1 MRILAVILACLLL
14 AACGGYTTTRRETG
28 YKGKAKVDAYL
39 AASRFLERFGYSVE
53 SKPGWPD
60 LKKQQVSMLFVPA
73 EVISTEAYLREVDQW
88 VADGG
93 HLLCLVEWGESH
105 RDEWSPFAGLRF
117 DKDGVVP
124 EALHGW
130 LEDAGVELSENTADK
145 FSQDKLKYHNK
156 TYEIFA
162 ESHARL
168 KVDGKDKAFDQVRY
182 GHGLITVMADA
193 RPFRNRHIG
202 DHDHAEL
209 LLDLANSSPYRG
221 KIVIV
226 RDAAISLWSLVWRH
240 GSAVV
245 IGILVVTLFW
255 LWKNMPRFGPPRREE
270 GRTTAR
276 DYDHHLEA
284 LGDFQWRLDKGAAM
298 LRPLRDSVLERAQRM
313 AAAGHRDGDLF
324 EWIARRAGITRDR
337 AERAMTHDRPPD
349 PASFARLM
357 ADLQKIHLS
366 LT

>member
-1 MRILAVILACLLL
+1 MRIPAIILGCLILAG
-14 AACGGYTTTRRETG
+14 CGGYTTTKRETG

-39 AASRFLERFGYSVE
+39 AATRFLERFGYAVE

-60 LKKQQVSMLFVPA
+60 LEQDVSMLFVPA
-73 EVISTEAYLREVDQW
+73 EVISTEAYIREVDQW
-88 VADGG
+88 VAGGG
-93 HLLCLVEWGESH
+93 HLLCLVEWGESY
-105 RDEWSPFAGLRF
+105 RDEWSPFAGFRS
-117 DKDGVVP
+117 GEEGAVP

-130 LEDAGVELSENTADK
+130 LEDAGVELSSAAASDK
-145 FSQDKLKYHNK
+145 FSEDKLNYHNK

-168 KVDGKDKAFDQVRY
+168 KADGKDRIFDQVRY
-182 GHGLITVMADA
+182 GDGLITVMTDA

-202 DHDHAEL
+202 EHDHAEL
-209 LLDLANSSPYRG
+209 LLDLVNASPYRG
-221 KIVIV
+221 KVVIV
-226 RDAAISLWSLVWRH
+226 RDAAISLWSLVWHH

-245 IGILVVTLFW
+245 IGILAVTLFW
-255 LWKNMPRFGPPRREE
+255 LWKNMPRFGPLRREE
-270 GRTTAR
+270 SRTTAR

-298 LRPLRDSVLERAQRM
+298 LRPLRDSILERAQRM
-313 AAAGHRDGDLF
+313 AASGHRDGDLF
-324 EWIARRAGITRDR
+324 EWVAQRAGITRDR
-337 AERAMTHDRPPD
+337 AERAMTHERPPD
-349 PASFARLM
+349 PASFARLI

>member
-1 MRILAVILACLLL
+1 MRLLAMILGCLLL
-14 AACGGYTTTRRETG
+14 AGCGGYTTTKRETG

-39 AASRFLERFGYSVE
+39 AATRFLERFGHGVE

-60 LKKQQVSMLFVPA
+60 LEQDVSMLFVPA

-93 HLLCLVEWGESH
+93 HLLCLVEWGESY
-105 RDEWSPFAGLRF
+105 RDEWTPFSGISFNKEAAI
-117 DKDGVVP
+117 P
-124 EALHGW
+124 EALDQW
-130 LEDAGVELSENTADK
+130 LEEAGVELTDNSSDK
-145 FSQDKLKYHNK
+145 FSEDKLTYHNK
-156 TYEIFA
+156 TYEVFA

-168 KVDGKDKAFDQVRY
+168 KVDGKEKVFDQVRY
-182 GHGLITVMADA
+182 GDGLITVMTDA
-193 RPFRNRHIG
+193 RPFRNRHIA

-209 LLDLANSSPYRG
+209 LLDLVNSSPYQG

-226 RDAAISLWSLVWRH
+226 RDAAISLWGLVWRY

-245 IGILVVTLFW
+245 IGILAVTVFW
-255 LWKNMPRFGPPRREE
+255 LWKNMPRFGPLRREE
-270 GRTTAR
+270 ARTTAR

-313 AAAGHRDGDLF
+313 ASAGHREGDLF
-324 EWIARRAGITRDR
+324 EWIAQRADITRDR

-349 PASFARLM
+349 PASFARLV